1 MTTGETQLESDLI
14 GQEVSTG
21 KQLKTADIQSGEVT
35 SEFREDRNPT
45 KGKVVNVEA
54 DPRNKNIE
62 RLILED
68 GTVLN
73 RNKNTGA
80 ISLNKKVKAS
90 TIETEVK
97 GEAAVTN
104 EFDEL
109 ADINKMTSI
118 KKKKEAMK
126 AFNEKYG
133 DKATRISEID
143 SKFTSIVSNLETKGI
158 IIKKC

>member
-1 MTTGETQLESDLI
+1 MTTGQTQLESDLI
-14 GQEVSTG
+14 GQDVSTG
-21 KQLKTADIQSGEVT
+21 KQRTTEDIQTGETV
-35 SEFREDRNPT
+35 SKFEEGRNPT

-54 DPRNKNIE
+54 DPRNKNVE

-80 ISLNKKVKAS
+80 ITLNNQVKA
-90 TIETEVK
+90 TAPETTATV
-97 GEAAVTN
+97 ATTN

-109 ADINKMTSI
+109 AGINSMSPT
-118 KKKKEAMK
+118 KKVKAMK

-133 DKATRISEID
+133 DKAERITKID
-143 SKFTSIVSNLETKGI
+143 SKFTSIVNKLESNN
-158 IIKKC
+158 IIKKKC